1 MLSIVFGR
9 HNHQVLG
16 TQSCT
21 AVHTASCWYLAPTAV
36 PWVLPRSELVNKIN
50 AQANALGELRTELRK
65 RDTGIAA
72 LEQLLMQGPAGGLWA
87 AAHSGGAANG
97 SAAVGDGDGVAPGP
111 VPGTA
116 AQGGGEAAAKELHAA
131 LMAALDAAVRSQA
144 GGTTASGSGGASGG
158 GGGSASGGGGANG
171 GAAGGVRAFD
181 EGVGARNGTGVGQSV
196 GEEELE
202 VEWKLRAL
210 QEEVSAM
217 EQELQRERQVKG
229 SLVAELG
236 RAGVRVSSSGA
247 EGGGDGG
254 EGSDAAAPVGGSAG
268 GAAGATIPGEVTGA
282 HARDREGPALVAASA
297 GALGATAGDAA
308 RLTLEQS
315 GEEGTALPLAG
326 EGGAHPEWGT
336 LVASAAGSS
345 GLPPRLRVQ
354 ALAQRLLMLDE
365 ELERERKAVAHM
377 RQRQTQLELEQK
389 LRQAEAQVAHAQAA
403 EHEGLPGTSLADAFR
418 VGARPGPGVAGHEQ
432 HLTSHAGPAAG
443 LMVGAGGGPGQAGS
457 STRIGDSGAAASS
470 HAASAPAAA
479 VVPPVASGQALHD
492 QGGNGG
498 MAHTAA
504 ETAEA
509 PLMHVWRPG
518 RHLHPESAGPAHP
531 HLHHHPHP
539 HLGHAGG
546 AAPNG
551 LPPPPPG
558 ASWFVPPPAG
568 DEAQA
573 LAGQL
578 QEEAT
583 GQLPASTAAD
593 SGAHQGSGAAPVS
606 PRSSSAAAAPPQPPA
621 QAAQQQHQ
629 LPGLRPQEAP
639 SLQTRSAP
647 LPGMAAQSPSGEV
660 PLVAPLAGELDDDDE
675 LSLSPKPRTR
685 RQGGVWGWSWLAGGD
700 LVAY

>member
-1 MLSIVFGR
+1 MK
-9 HNHQVLG
+9 
-16 TQSCT
+16 
-21 AVHTASCWYLAPTAV
+21 WYLAPTAV
-36 PWVLPRSELVNKIN
+36 PWLLPCSELVNKIN

-72 LEQLLMQGPAGGLWA
+72 LEQLLMQGPARGLWA
-87 AAHSGGAANG
+87 AAHSGGATNG
-97 SAAVGDGDGVAPGP
+97 SAAVGDGDGAAPEQA
-111 VPGTA
+111 PGTA

-144 GGTTASGSGGASGG
+144 GSTIASGG

-171 GAAGGVRAFD
+171 GPAGGVRTFN

-229 SLVAELG
+229 GLVAELG

-247 EGGGDGG
+247 EGASDGG

-268 GAAGATIPGEVTGA
+268 GAAEATIPGEATGA
-282 HARDREGPALVAASA
+282 HARDLEGPALVAATA
-297 GALGATAGDAA
+297 GTLGATAGDAA
-308 RLTLEQS
+308 RLTPEPS

-326 EGGAHPEWGT
+326 EGAHPEWGT
-336 LVASAAGSS
+336 LVASAACSS

-377 RQRQTQLELEQK
+377 RQRQAQRELEQR

-403 EHEGLPGTSLADAFR
+403 EHEGLPGTNLADAFR
-418 VGARPGPGVAGHEQ
+418 VGAGTGPGVAGHEQ
-432 HLTSHAGPAAG
+432 HLTSHAPPAAG
-443 LMVGAGGGPGQAGS
+443 LLVGAGAGPGLAGS

-479 VVPPVASGQALHD
+479 LVPPVVSGQALHD
-492 QGGNGG
+492 QGGSGG
-498 MAHTAA
+498 MTHTAA
-504 ETAEA
+504 ESVEA

-531 HLHHHPHP
+531 HPHHHPHP

-546 AAPNG
+546 AAPHG

-568 DEAQA
+568 DEAQSMP
-573 LAGQL
+573 GQV

-593 SGAHQGSGAAPVS
+593 TGALQGSGAAPAYATVA
-606 PRSSSAAAAPPQPPA
+606 PPSSAAAASPPLQPPA
-621 QAAQQQHQ
+621 QVAQPPQQ

-647 LPGMAAQSPSGEV
+647 LPGMTAQSPSGEV
-660 PLVAPLAGELDDDDE
+660 PLAAPLAGEIDDDDE